1 MVCPRIFMISNIL
14 SSNSPAMRDV
24 LRATTQVA
32 RTNACV
38 LILGESG
45 TGKEQIARA
54 IHAASTR
61 QAQPFVTVNC
71 AALPATLAESLL
83 FGHLKGAFTG
93 ATADHPGLIA
103 SANGGT
109 LFLDEIGELSL
120 ALQPKLLRFLES
132 GEILPLGK
140 ARSQQVN
147 VRVLAA
153 THCNLPAM
161 IEVGRFRR
169 DLFYRLNVVP
179 LGLPP
184 LRQRQE
190 DIPLLIGH
198 FLAQF
203 AAQHRQPIST
213 LGKEARAFLLNYA
226 WPGNVRELRNLCE
239 HLSILQAGREITP
252 DNLMA
257 TLRQPQTTDTGNNLF
272 TLPEDGINLEEMA
285 HHLLHQALERT
296 QYNKTQAARLLGISR
311 DALNY
316 RLKKDQTD

>member
-1 MVCPRIFMISNIL
+1 MISNIL
-14 SSNSPAMRDV
+14 NSNSTAMRDV
-24 LRATTQVA
+24 LRAAIQVA

-109 LFLDEIGELSL
+109 LFLDEIGELS
-120 ALQPKLLRFLES
+120 QPKLLRFLES

-147 VRVLAA
+147 VRVLTA

-179 LGLPP
+179 LELPP

-239 HLSILQAGREITP
+239 KLSILQAGREITP

-257 TLRQPQTTDTGNNLF
+257 TIRQPQATNTDSDLF
-272 TLPEDGINLEEMA
+272 KLPENGINLEEMA
-285 HHLLHQALERT
+285 HHLLYQALERT
-296 QYNKTQAARLLGISR
+296 QYNKSQAARLLGISR

-316 RLKKDQTD
+316 RLKKQTPT